1 MRKNSE
7 KFVPKNERKIEKLVP
22 EDKLWN

>member
-1 MRKNSE
+1 MRKNGE

>member
-1 MRKNSE
+1 MEKNVE

-22 EDKLWN
+22 GDNLWI

>member
-22 EDKLWN
+22 GDNLWI